1 MQTPSEALQS
11 LMATPHKPAGF
22 WSLAR
27 GRATTLRPRV
37 PGVLRVGQG
46 CVWITLDGPHER
58 RAGDLFLQAG
68 ARLPIAAGQRVVL
81 EPVLRD
87 GQGDAAIDWQPSV
100 APAAWPAAVA
110 QPALDLRLAAG
121 AAVVAL
127 RAAVGAGVR
136 LAGGLLSLLP
146 AGLEFAIDRVARRDR
161 GAMGSPAFN
170 AHSSASRAQGCIK
183 AGDSIASSGAL

>member
-27 GRATTLRPRV
+27 GRFEARLSQV
-37 PGVLRVGQG
+37 EVLDSPS
-46 CVWITLDGPHER
+46 LFF
-58 RAGDLFLQAG
+58 AGMAG
-68 ARLPIAAGQRVVL
+68 ARLPIAAGQRAVL

-127 RAAVGAGVR
+127 RAAAGAGVR

-146 AGLEFAIDRVARRDR
+146 AGLEFAIDWVARRDR
-161 GAMGSPAFN
+161 GALGRPAFN

>member
-1 MQTPSEALQS
+1 MQTPSDALQS
-11 LMATPHKPAGF
+11 LTAMPRKPAGF
-22 WSLAR
+22 WSLAS
-27 GRATTLRPRV
+27 GQATTLRPKV

-68 ARLPIAAGQRVVL
+68 ARLSIAAGQRVVL

-87 GQGDAAIDWQPSV
+87 GQWDAAIDWQPSV
-100 APAAWPAAVA
+100 APASWPAAVA

-127 RAAVGAGVR
+127 RAAVGAGAR
-136 LAGGLLSLLP
+136 LVGGLLSLLP
-146 AGLEFAIDRVARRDR
+146 AGLEFAIDWVARRDR
-161 GAMGSPAFN
+161 GALESPAFN

>member
-68 ARLPIAAGQRVVL
+68 ARLPIAAGQRVV

-87 GQGDAAIDWQPSV
+87 GQWDAAIDWQPSV